1 MRIKKPEQPERKDLS
16 VYDEE
21 LLLEMHRRML
31 LIRRFELRVNEMFQK
46 GMIPG
51 TIHLSHGQEATT
63 VGACLALNQDDV
75 ITLTHRGHGQALA
88 KGVGL
93 DSVMAELFGKDTG
106 CCRGKGGSLHV
117 GDFSVGAL
125 PAIGIVGASSPIA
138 AGMAFALQRAGNKR
152 IVLNFFGDGAVN
164 EGDWHEAMNLASLW
178 KLPVVFLCENNFY
191 GVSTHISEVTLN
203 EYLAERA
210 AAYRMQ
216 SVTIYGNDPIT
227 VYDTV
232 REAAERARGGAGPTM
247 VECLTYR
254 RGGHKRD
261 DRSSYRPE
269 EEVDAWFRR
278 DPIADFREYLLTD
291 KRFRPEKL
299 AVLERAVDASVE
311 EAVEFALS
319 SPDPAVASAL
329 EDVYAD

>member
-1 MRIKKPEQPERKDLS
+1 MRITKPEQPKRKDLS
-16 VYDEE
+16 LYTEQ
-21 LLLEMHRRML
+21 LLLEMYRRMV
-31 LIRRFELRVNEMFQK
+31 LIRRFELKVNELYQK
-46 GMIPG
+46 GIMPG

-63 VGACLALNQDDV
+63 VGACLALHGDDV

-88 KGVGL
+88 KGV
-93 DSVMAELFGKDTG
+93 SVESLMAELFGKDTG

-117 GDFSVGAL
+117 GDFSLGAL

-138 AGMAFALQRAGNKR
+138 AGMAFAFQRAGNKR

-164 EGDWHEAMNLASLW
+164 EGDWHEAMNLVSLW

-203 EYLAERA
+203 EYLVERA

-216 SVTIYGNDPIT
+216 GITIYGNDPIT
-227 VYDTV
+227 VYDAV
-232 REAAERARGGAGPTM
+232 REAADRARSGAGPTM

-261 DRSSYRPE
+261 DKGSYRPE
-269 EEVDAWFRR
+269 QEVEAWFQR
-278 DPIADFREYLLTD
+278 DPIVDFRDYLLTD
-291 KRFRPEKL
+291 KRIAAEKL
-299 AVLERAVDASVE
+299 EVLEQEVDASVDKG
-311 EAVEFALS
+311 VNFALS
-319 SPDPAVASAL
+319 SPDPDVAAAL
-329 EDVYAD
+329 EDVYAE

>member
-1 MRIKKPEQPERKDLS
+1 
-16 VYDEE
+16 
-21 LLLEMHRRML
+21 ML
-31 LIRRFELRVNEMFQK
+31 LIRRFELKVNELYQQGKM
-46 GMIPG
+46 PG

-63 VGACLALNQDDV
+63 VGACLALQQEDV

-88 KGVGL
+88 KGVGV
-93 DSVMAELFGKDTG
+93 DSVMAELFGKATG

-117 GDFSVGAL
+117 GDISVGAL

-138 AGMAFALQRAGNKR
+138 AGMAFAFQRTGNSR

-164 EGDWHEAMNLASLW
+164 EGDWHEAMNLASVW

-191 GVSTHISEVTLN
+191 GVSTHISDVVLN

-216 SVTIYGNDPIT
+216 GITIYGNDPIT

-232 REAAERARGGAGPTM
+232 REVAERARNGEGPTM

-261 DRSSYRPE
+261 DKGAYRPE
-269 EEVDAWFRR
+269 DEVDAWFRR
-278 DPIADFREYLLTD
+278 DPVTDFRDYLLTD
-291 KRFRPEKL
+291 RRFTADRL
-299 AVLERAVDASVE
+299 DTLEQEVAASVDRAVD
-311 EAVEFALS
+311 FALS
-319 SPDPAVASAL
+319 SPDPGPASAL
-329 EDVYAD
+329 KDVYAE

>member
-1 MRIKKPEQPERKDLS
+1 MRITRPEQPERKDLS
-16 VYDEE
+16 GYGEK
-21 LLLEMHRRML
+21 LLLEMYRRML
-31 LIRRFELRVNEMFQK
+31 LIRRFELKVNELYRE
-46 GMIPG
+46 GRIPG

-63 VGACLALNQDDV
+63 VGACLALDRDDV

-88 KGVGL
+88 KGV
-93 DSVMAELFGKDTG
+93 SVESTMAELFGKATG

-117 GDFSVGAL
+117 GDLSVGAL

-138 AGMAFALQRAGNKR
+138 AGMAFAFQRAGNRR

-164 EGDWHEAMNLASLW
+164 EGDWHEAMNLAALW

-191 GVSTHISEVTLN
+191 GVSTHISDVVLN
-203 EYLAERA
+203 EYLVERA
-210 AAYRMQ
+210 AAYRMRG
-216 SVTIYGNDPIT
+216 VTIYGNDPIT

-232 REAAERARGGAGPTM
+232 REAAGRARDGAGPTM

-261 DRSSYRPE
+261 DQGSYRPE

-278 DPIADFREYLLTD
+278 DPITDFRDYLLTD
-291 KRFRPEKL
+291 RRITPERL
-299 AVLERAVDASVE
+299 DVLEREIERSVDEAVD
-311 EAVEFALS
+311 FALA
-319 SPDPAVASAL
+319 SPDPDATSAL
-329 EDVYAD
+329 EDVYAK

>member
-1 MRIKKPEQPERKDLS
+1 MRITKPEQPKRKDLS
-16 VYDEE
+16 LYTEQ
-21 LLLEMHRRML
+21 LLLEMYRRMV
-31 LIRRFELRVNEMFQK
+31 LIRRFELKVNELYQK
-46 GMIPG
+46 GIMPG

-63 VGACLALNQDDV
+63 VGACLALHGDDV

-88 KGVGL
+88 KGV
-93 DSVMAELFGKDTG
+93 SVESLMAELFGKDTG

-117 GDFSVGAL
+117 GDFSLGAL

-138 AGMAFALQRAGNKR
+138 AGMAFAFQRAGNKR

-164 EGDWHEAMNLASLW
+164 EGDWHEAMNLVSLW

-203 EYLAERA
+203 EYLVERA

-216 SVTIYGNDPIT
+216 GITIYGNDPIT
-227 VYDTV
+227 VYDAV
-232 REAAERARGGAGPTM
+232 REAADRARSGAGPTM

-261 DRSSYRPE
+261 DKGSYRPE
-269 EEVDAWFRR
+269 QEVEAWFQR
-278 DPIADFREYLLTD
+278 DPIVDFRDYLLTD
-291 KRFRPEKL
+291 KRIAAEKL
-299 AVLERAVDASVE
+299 EVLEQEVDASVDKG
-311 EAVEFALS
+311 VNFALS
-319 SPDPAVASAL
+319 SHDPDVAAAL
-329 EDVYAD
+329 EDVYAE